1 MLTKLT
7 DKVAVHPRLG
17 TIHEVRKG
25 TKMLYCGNPFGLI
38 DYQIMTRK
46 RAQNMSGTKL
56 CRSQACV
63 KARRA

>member
-1 MLTKLT
+1 MPTKLT

-38 DYQIMTRK
+38 NYQIMTRK
-46 RAQNMSGTKL
+46 RAQNMSSTKL
-56 CRSQACV
+56 CQSASCR
-63 KARRA
+63 KARA

>member
-1 MLTKLT
+1 MPTKLT

-46 RAQNMSGTKL
+46 RALNLNNTKT
-56 CRSQACV
+56 CQSQACV
-63 KARRA
+63 KARA